1 MSNSKNTFEESLKK
15 LEKIVEKL
23 EDGNVNL
30 DDSIKSFEEGVALV
44 KECQKQLSE
53 AEIKI
58 QTLLE
63 DGNVEP
69 TEAKKLRPFSSPVN
83 SLLITISIS
92 FLTFSQKL
100 FLKSKFLLENPV
112 LILSKYTIAA
122 KKTASIG

>member
-30 DDSIKSFEEGVALV
+30 DDSIKSFDEGVALV

-58 QTLLE
+58 QTLLK

-69 TEAKKLRPFSSPVN
+69 TEA
-83 SLLITISIS
+83 T
-92 FLTFSQKL
+92 
-100 FLKSKFLLENPV
+100 
-112 LILSKYTIAA
+112 
-122 KKTASIG
+122 

>member
-69 TEAKKLRPFSSPVN
+69 TEA
-83 SLLITISIS
+83 T
-92 FLTFSQKL
+92 
-100 FLKSKFLLENPV
+100 
-112 LILSKYTIAA
+112 
-122 KKTASIG
+122 

>member
-58 QTLLE
+58 QTLLK
-63 DGNVEP
+63 DGNVKP
-69 TEAKKLRPFSSPVN
+69 TEA
-83 SLLITISIS
+83 T
-92 FLTFSQKL
+92 
-100 FLKSKFLLENPV
+100 
-112 LILSKYTIAA
+112 
-122 KKTASIG
+122 

>member
-44 KECQKQLSE
+44 KECQKQLRE

-69 TEAKKLRPFSSPVN
+69 TEA
-83 SLLITISIS
+83 T
-92 FLTFSQKL
+92 
-100 FLKSKFLLENPV
+100 
-112 LILSKYTIAA
+112 
-122 KKTASIG
+122 

>member
-30 DDSIKSFEEGVALV
+30 DDSSKSFEEGVALV

-69 TEAKKLRPFSSPVN
+69 TEA
-83 SLLITISIS
+83 T
-92 FLTFSQKL
+92 
-100 FLKSKFLLENPV
+100 
-112 LILSKYTIAA
+112 
-122 KKTASIG
+122 

>member
-15 LEKIVEKL
+15 LEKIVEKI

-69 TEAKKLRPFSSPVN
+69 TEA
-83 SLLITISIS
+83 T
-92 FLTFSQKL
+92 
-100 FLKSKFLLENPV
+100 
-112 LILSKYTIAA
+112 
-122 KKTASIG
+122 

>member
-63 DGNVEP
+63 DGNVEA
-69 TEAKKLRPFSSPVN
+69 TEA
-83 SLLITISIS
+83 T
-92 FLTFSQKL
+92 
-100 FLKSKFLLENPV
+100 
-112 LILSKYTIAA
+112 
-122 KKTASIG
+122 

>member
-1 MSNSKNTFEESLKK
+1 MSNSKNTFDESLKK

-69 TEAKKLRPFSSPVN
+69 TEA
-83 SLLITISIS
+83 T
-92 FLTFSQKL
+92 
-100 FLKSKFLLENPV
+100 
-112 LILSKYTIAA
+112 
-122 KKTASIG
+122 

>member
-30 DDSIKSFEEGVALV
+30 DDSIKSFEEGVVLV

-69 TEAKKLRPFSSPVN
+69 TEAKKVKFFS
-83 SLLITISIS
+83 IISI
-92 FLTFSQKL
+92 T
-100 FLKSKFLLENPV
+100 
-112 LILSKYTIAA
+112 
-122 KKTASIG
+122 